1 MLGGLCPPSQKLGG
15 SGWQRPPA
23 KNPFRNYRKTLRG
36 PRVSRASWPL
46 AGALARSKGPRSRRP
61 KIFRRPRGHFE
72 RVFARELAVF
82 ALELAH
88 LRAPGTPRT
97 SILELETVVSS
108 KFFYAANAP
117 CAQRPTST
125 KPCKNQCETHFGA
138 SAHRSKFEAKSICQR
153 FRFRLVTRTP
163 SRASWELSL
172 RLLERLWGC
181 PGTHLDSS
189 WPLFVH
195 LGRP

>member
-1 MLGGLCPPSQKLGG
+1 MSIQRFRKKHSGHSEARSPLGGTGRPFSLEIASFAPTKKFSEAPEALRACVCP
-15 SGWQRPPA
+15 RA
-23 KNPFRNYRKTLRG
+23 
-36 PRVSRASWPL
+36 VS
-46 AGALARSKGPRSRRP
+46 
-61 KIFRRPRGHFE
+61 
-72 RVFARELAVF
+72 F
-82 ALELAH
+82 ALELAP
-88 LRAPGTPRT
+88 RSAPGTPRT
-97 SILELETVVSS
+97 SIWEFESAVFS
-108 KFFYAANAP
+108 KFFHAANTP
-117 CAQRPTST
+117 CAKHPTST

-195 LGRP
+195 PGRP

>member
-1 MLGGLCPPSQKLGG
+1 MIFQICTVNPS
-15 SGWQRPPA
+15 
-23 KNPFRNYRKTLRG
+23 RNYRKTPRAL
-36 PRVSRASWPL
+36 RVSRASWPL
-46 AGALARSKGPRSRRP
+46 TGALARSKGPRSRRL

-72 RVFARELAVF
+72 RVFVRELAVF
-82 ALELAH
+82 ALELAP
-88 LRAPGTPRT
+88 LSGSGTPRT
-97 SILELETVVSS
+97 SIFELETAVLS
-108 KFFYAANAP
+108 KFFYTANAP

-138 SAHRSKFEAKSICQR
+138 SAHRSKFEATSICQC
-153 FRFRLVTRTP
+153 FRFRLVTRTL
-163 SRASWELSL
+163 SQASWELSL

-195 LGRP
+195 PGRP